1 MSTVPG
7 RFLGV
12 SVQGLFHSAFR
23 CFKLF
28 WVKGS
33 LILSPF
39 FVFVWFL
46 VCCQLQ
52 FYSNLFALLF
62 AVFEPSFMYDG
73 AGFDVACKV
82 RGGDSRSGLL
92 GYALLLGPIFDPFLF
107 LRLVFY
113 LFW

>member
-1 MSTVPG
+1 MSTVLG

-12 SVQGLFHSAFR
+12 SEQGLFHSAFR

-62 AVFEPSFMYDG
+62 AVFELFFMCGG
-73 AGFDVACKV
+73 AGYDVACKV
-82 RGGDSRSGLL
+82 RGVIPGR
-92 GYALLLGPIFDPFLF
+92 ACWATLF
-107 LRLVFY
+107 YSARYLILPSFVVVLY